1 MRRAALLAG
10 VVALLLGAPVAAQSD
25 DPKTATEYVV
35 KPGETLGGIA
45 NRTEVPR
52 LLIIEANG
60 LKAPYLI
67 RAGQKLVIPRRRT
80 HTVKDGET
88 GFAIAMEYGVPWS
101 AIAAAN
107 ALDPKDPVK
116 IGQKLAIPTLAKA
129 AASEAPAA
137 SPSPTPSTAP
147 SAAPEP
153 AATPA
158 AAAKLP
164 PDTKAPRFVWPH
176 GGKIRREF
184 APRGKSGWHDGIDL
198 TAGKG
203 DAVRAAAAGKV
214 IFAGPGPKEYGL
226 TVIVYHT
233 GRWTTTYSFLDK
245 ITVKDGETVKQGE
258 RIGLAGQTG
267 LATSPQVHFEIRRNR
282 AALDPVDY
290 LPAR

>member
-1 MRRAALLAG
+1 MRRAALLVG
-10 VVALLLGAPVAAQSD
+10 VVALLLGAPAAAQAD
-25 DPKTATEYVV
+25 DPKTVTEYVV

-60 LKAPYLI
+60 LKAPYLV

-80 HTVKDGET
+80 HTVKGGET
-88 GFAIAMEYGVPWS
+88 GFGIAMDYGVPWA

-107 ALDPKDPVK
+107 SLDPKEPVK
-116 IGQKLAIPTLAKA
+116 AGQKLAIPTIAKG
-129 AASEAPAA
+129 
-137 SPSPTPSTAP
+137 
-147 SAAPEP
+147 

-158 AAAKLP
+158 PSTSASPEPEPTASPAPATKLP
-164 PDTKAPRFVWPH
+164 PDTKAPRFAWPH
-176 GGKIRREF
+176 GGKVRREF

-198 TAGKG
+198 TADKG

-214 IFAGPGPKEYGL
+214 IFAGQGPKEYGL

-245 ITVKDGETVKQGE
+245 ITVKDGEAVKQGE

-267 LATSPQVHFEIRRNR
+267 LATSPQLHFEVRRNR